1 MSPDHTR
8 RTGHLDIVRFGAQ
21 DIENILAGMTS
32 EELDQLAFGA
42 IQLDGEGNVL
52 AYNAIEGE
60 ITGRDPQAVLGRNF
74 FTEVAPCTN
83 TDEFYG
89 KFIAG
94 VRTGS
99 LNTLFEYVFD
109 YQMKPTKVQ
118 VHMKRSLQ
126 GDTYWVFVKRLVR
139 NV

>member
-1 MSPDHTR
+1 
-8 RTGHLDIVRFGAQ
+8 LDIVRFGAQ

>member
-1 MSPDHTR
+1 M
-8 RTGHLDIVRFGAQ
+8 DIVRFGAQ